1 MSKKLNKLLL
11 AQISQ
16 NREEIITLRGAYASV
31 YDSHKTMLD
40 KFNNISIRMNSAKDN
55 SLPLANDIANSL
67 RQYATSGESLPLIT
81 DSLDLFGSTLL
92 ASSLS
97 LNSIIED
104 CNSLISTEHESVVII
119 GKTAALTTD
128 LNDRIVDLE
137 SAVTTLS
144 QGAQDYIEFINSI
157 TTLTKSVANIAEHTG
172 LLSLNAA
179 IEAARAGDSGKGFA
193 VVAEQVKILA
203 SLTVNLTVEI
213 DSITDKMG
221 LVSQQVGD
229 SVNDCILQLVD
240 SVDKMH
246 QVLKKIDV
254 YLVISDNISLY
265 SKKSMDSLVNNL
277 KPSIE
282 KVISIGEKVEERI
295 NQYKIFV
302 LTDATDKA
310 GSLISRIDNLD
321 APIKEIT
328 NNVDTEDDII
338 GDYKSTE
345 AE

>member
-11 AQISQ
+11 AQLSQ
-16 NREEIITLRGAYASV
+16 NTDEISHLRDSYANI
-31 YDSHKTMLD
+31 YDSHKKMLE
-40 KFNNISIRMNSAKDN
+40 KFNNISIRMLSAKRN
-55 SLPLANDIANSL
+55 STPLSEDIANSL
-67 RQYATSGESLPLIT
+67 RDYAASGENLNDIT
-81 DSLDLFGSTLL
+81 DSLNSFSSTLQ
-92 ASSLS
+92 SSS
-97 LNSIIED
+97 IALNTIIED
-104 CNSLISTEHESVVII
+104 CNNLITTEHESVKII
-119 GKTAALTTD
+119 SNTEILTTD
-128 LNDRIVDLE
+128 LNDRIIDLE
-137 SAVTTLS
+137 TSVTTLS

-157 TTLTKSVANIAEHTG
+157 TALTKSVANIAEHTG

-203 SLTVNLTVEI
+203 SLTVNLTIEI

-240 SVDKMH
+240 SVDKMQ
-246 QVLKKIDV
+246 QVLKKIEV
-254 YLVISDNISLY
+254 YLVISNEISIF
-265 SKKSMDSLVNNL
+265 SKKSMNSLVDNL

-282 KVISIGEKVEERI
+282 KVVLIGEKVEERI

-310 GSLISRIDNLD
+310 GALISRIDNLD
-321 APIKEIT
+321 SPIEEIT
-328 NNVDTEDDII
+328 DNVVIEDDII
-338 GDYKSTE
+338 EDYQFTE
-345 AE
+345 TE